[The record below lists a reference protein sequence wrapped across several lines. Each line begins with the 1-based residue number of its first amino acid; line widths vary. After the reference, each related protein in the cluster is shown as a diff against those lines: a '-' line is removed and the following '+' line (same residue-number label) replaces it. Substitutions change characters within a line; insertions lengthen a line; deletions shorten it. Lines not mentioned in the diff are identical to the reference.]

1 MIIIWKRVVVAVGIG
16 LILWGYYQ
24 LFGIEPDASLISR
37 HVTAMGERD
46 EVSGEVVGI
55 KKGTVLISSS
65 RGIVEVRTGSI
76 LRIGGLL
83 VNEYETKRAMN
94 AVFIIMIGGLL
105 IWAALFLL

>member
-1 MIIIWKRVVVAVGIG
+1 MIIMWKRIVVAVGIG

-24 LFGIEPDASLISR
+24 LFGIEPDASLINKR
-37 HVTAMGERD
+37 VTAVADRD
-46 EVSGEVVGI
+46 EISGEVVGI
-55 KKGTVLISSS
+55 RKGIVLVSSN
-65 RGIVEVRTGSI
+65 RGIVEVNTGSI
-76 LRIGGLL
+76 LRIGDLM